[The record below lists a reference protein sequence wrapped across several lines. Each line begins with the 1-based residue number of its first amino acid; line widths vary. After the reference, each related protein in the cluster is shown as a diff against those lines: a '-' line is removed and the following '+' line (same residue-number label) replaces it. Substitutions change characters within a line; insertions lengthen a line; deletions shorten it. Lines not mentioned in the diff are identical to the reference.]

1 LSSIVTN
8 QVWLVLAKANAYAS
22 QKALQ
27 FVCRFVHPNKK
38 PPLGSPRKPFVSE
51 PLTPTGPFAPRQ
63 GSNVTI
69 SLWMLLFSMVVFA
82 GISLAIA
89 LASRVPLISNG
100 INDIFGLPQTAKS
113 DKPDRTT
120 HLLFLLFCYSSPLLF
135 AMWISILHGL
145 ASRWQRYRQ
154 SASVE
159 DDSTN
164 PFS

>member
-1 LSSIVTN
+1 
-8 QVWLVLAKANAYAS
+8 
-22 QKALQ
+22 
-27 FVCRFVHPNKK
+27 
-38 PPLGSPRKPFVSE
+38 
-51 PLTPTGPFAPRQ
+51 
-63 GSNVTI
+63 
-69 SLWMLLFSMVVFA
+69 MLLFSMVVFA

-154 SASVE
+154 STSVE
-159 DDSTN
+159 NDSTN